1 MFLFHCRTSV
11 HQPLQPL
18 SVATGRKQTIQAHKS
33 VTVAPIPTFP
43 LFSISFTLGKCSGF
57 FISACLFIL
66 GNDLIRGFLVE
77 HGALWLNG
85 FMWSQSTQVCTAG
98 RHFRSLS
105 ANPCGALGEKNHRLL
120 LSLLLLFSLFYPQF
134 FPSCKIIHF
143 NRPTP
148 FPLSLPLKLAIKRL
162 TSLHTK
168 RDVFEMQTNYHLG
181 LLK

>member
-1 MFLFHCRTSV
+1 M
-11 HQPLQPL
+11 
-18 SVATGRKQTIQAHKS
+18 
-33 VTVAPIPTFP
+33 TVAPIQTFP
-43 LFSISFTLGKCSGF
+43 LFSISFTQGKCCGF
-57 FISACLFIL
+57 FISACLFLL

-105 ANPCGALGEKNHRLL
+105 TNPCGALGGKKHWLL
-120 LSLLLLFSLFYPQF
+120 LSLPLLFSLFFPQF

-148 FPLSLPLKLAIKRL
+148 FPLSLPLKLVIKRL
-162 TSLHTK
+162 TSLYTK
-168 RDVFEMQTNYHLG
+168 RGVWNANKKNTWDFWGCVYCFMSCCG
-181 LLK
+181 SI

>member
-1 MFLFHCRTSV
+1 MTIAPTLTFL
-11 HQPLQPL
+11 
-18 SVATGRKQTIQAHKS
+18 
-33 VTVAPIPTFP
+33 
-43 LFSISFTLGKCSGF
+43 LFSVSFTQGKSSSF
-57 FISACLFIL
+57 FISACLFIP

-105 ANPCGALGEKNHRLL
+105 VNPRGALGEKNHRLL
-120 LSLLLLFSLFYPQF
+120 LSLPLLFSLVYTQF

-148 FPLSLPLKLAIKRL
+148 FPLSLPLKLVIKCL
-162 TSLHTK
+162 TSLYTK
-168 RDVFEMQTNYHLG
+168 RDVFEMQTNKHLG
-181 LLK
+181 LLMLCILFYELLWQR